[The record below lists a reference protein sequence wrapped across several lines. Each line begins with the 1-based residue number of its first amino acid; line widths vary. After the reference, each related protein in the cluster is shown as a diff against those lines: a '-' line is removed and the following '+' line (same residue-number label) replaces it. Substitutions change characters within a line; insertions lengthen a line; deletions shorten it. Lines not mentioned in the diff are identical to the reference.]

1 LHSKNSAAYLESAK
15 RTFAIETRALEQTIA
30 SLDELDFAKACE
42 MLLACK
48 GRVIVS
54 GMGKSGHIARKIA
67 STLTSTGTP
76 SIFLHPGEASHGDI
90 GLVSSDDVML
100 ILSKSGESD
109 ELSSLLNSSVPII
122 AITSSPT
129 SRLAV
134 AAKKSNGIVL
144 YPIIKE
150 EACPNDLA
158 PTSSTTAQLVIGD
171 ALAIAL
177 LEARNFT
184 SEDFA
189 KLHPGGALGRKL
201 TMHVRD
207 LMVTGDDIPR
217 IGKGSSLNSIMHEIS
232 SKRLGAACVIG
243 EDGELIG
250 IITDGDLRRFFQSH
264 EQLDT
269 RKVTAAELMAKPAK
283 TTTADILAYDALH
296 LMEDT
301 DPKVMQLP
309 VLGEAGIVLGMIHLH
324 DIVKAGIN

>member
-1 LHSKNSAAYLESAK
+1 MHSKNSESYLKSAK
-15 RTFAIETRALEQTIA
+15 RTFAVETLALQQTID
-30 SLDELDFAKACE
+30 SLDELDFAKACDI
-42 MLLACK
+42 LLSCK

-54 GMGKSGHIARKIA
+54 GMGKSGHIARKTA

-76 SIFLHPGEASHGDI
+76 AIFLHPSEAAHGDI
-90 GLVSSDDVML
+90 GLVSSDDVMI

-109 ELSSLLNSSVPII
+109 ELTSLLNSIVPII
-122 AITSSPT
+122 AITSSST
-129 SRLAV
+129 SRLAN
-134 AAKKSNGIVL
+134 AAKKSNGVVL

-150 EACPNDLA
+150 EACPHDLA

-207 LMVTGDDIPR
+207 LMVSGDNIPR
-217 IGKGSSLNSIMHEIS
+217 IKKDSSLNSIMQEIS
-232 SKRLGAACVIG
+232 GKRFGAACVIG
-243 EDGELIG
+243 ESGELLG
-250 IITDGDLRRFFQSH
+250 IVTDGDLRRFFQSH

-269 RKVTAAELMAKPAK
+269 RKVTAAELMAASPK
-283 TTTADILAYDALH
+283 TTTADILAFDALH

-301 DPKVMQLP
+301 NPKVMQLP
-309 VLGEAGIVLGMIHLH
+309 VVDGAGIVIGMIHLH